1 MGYLLIAVMFYTL
14 VKYGFEAWSQLFYA
28 RQANERDCT
37 FGYDILKLEREVDE
51 LTNRVKALE
60 GNDPVCDKPHTPL

>member
-60 GNDPVCDKPHTPL
+60 GNDTACDKPHTPL